1 MPKAVSNELINR
13 ELSWLSF
20 NARVLQEA
28 ENKNVPLLERLKFL
42 AIFSSNLDEFFR
54 VRVASN
60 HRLYLYQVK
69 TKSKE
74 VKKTEALLKKIQQ
87 ITVDWQET
95 FNNIYEHQIK
105 AELAAENIY
114 IVNETQLSI
123 SQAAAIKQFYRKE
136 VLSNIFPVI
145 LDHLRVF
152 PFLRDKSIYLAVKMS
167 HSSGQLRTKYA
178 LIEVPSEV
186 INRFYILPKTDE
198 NTYIILLDDV
208 IRISL
213 PEIFSSLDYDTFEAY
228 TIKLTRDAELE
239 IDNDV
244 SESLISRISN
254 SLKARYKGK
263 PVRFIYDE
271 NMPEDLLAFII
282 KKNNFAAD
290 SMIPGGRYHN
300 FKDFM
305 DFPSVGP
312 ESFKYQ
318 PTEPI
323 AIKAF
328 KKVRSL
334 FEAIKEQDLL
344 LHHPYHSFDYVIR
357 LLREAAIDPSVYAIK
372 ITLYRVAKHSNV
384 VNALINAVK
393 NGKDVTVVIE
403 LQARFDEESNLYWT
417 NRLQEAGATVV
428 LGVPDYKIHAKLC
441 VIFRKENNKTVHYL
455 HMSTGNYN
463 GRTSRLYSD
472 SALLTC
478 DPRLTKD
485 AVKVFSFIKN
495 FPKIQ
500 YRFNNLLVTPYYMK
514 MEFLKL
520 IDIEIRNAKKKK
532 EAFIYAKMN
541 SLVDEMMINKLYEAS
556 NAGVQIRLIIRG
568 ICCLNPGVI
577 GQSENIKV
585 ISILD
590 KYLEHARYF
599 FFANDKKLKVFMSS
613 ADWMSRNLDRRIET
627 AFPILDKNLQQ
638 QLLDIF
644 NIQWSDNTRARI
656 INSEQNNQY
665 VEPGIPLVRAQF
677 DTYSYLKDLLEN

>member
-1 MPKAVSNELINR
+1 
-13 ELSWLSF
+13 
-20 NARVLQEA
+20 
-28 ENKNVPLLERLKFL
+28 
-42 AIFSSNLDEFFR
+42 
-54 VRVASN
+54 
-60 HRLYLYQVK
+60 
-69 TKSKE
+69 
-74 VKKTEALLKKIQQ
+74 
-87 ITVDWQET
+87 
-95 FNNIYEHQIK
+95 
-105 AELAAENIY
+105 
-114 IVNETQLSI
+114 
-123 SQAAAIKQFYRKE
+123 
-136 VLSNIFPVI
+136 
-145 LDHLRVF
+145 
-152 PFLRDKSIYLAVKMS
+152 
-167 HSSGQLRTKYA
+167 
-178 LIEVPSEV
+178 
-186 INRFYILPKTDE
+186 
-198 NTYIILLDDV
+198 
-208 IRISL
+208 
-213 PEIFSSLDYDTFEAY
+213 
-228 TIKLTRDAELE
+228 
-239 IDNDV
+239 
-244 SESLISRISN
+244 
-254 SLKARYKGK
+254 
-263 PVRFIYDE
+263 
-271 NMPEDLLAFII
+271 
-282 KKNNFAAD
+282 
-290 SMIPGGRYHN
+290 
-300 FKDFM
+300 
-305 DFPSVGP
+305 
-312 ESFKYQ
+312 
-318 PTEPI
+318 
-323 AIKAF
+323 
-328 KKVRSL
+328 
-334 FEAIKEQDLL
+334 
-344 LHHPYHSFDYVIR
+344 
-357 LLREAAIDPSVYAIK
+357 
-372 ITLYRVAKHSNV
+372 
-384 VNALINAVK
+384 LINAVK

-417 NRLQEAGATVV
+417 NRLQEAGALVV

-463 GRTSRLYSD
+463 GKTARLYSD

-638 QLLDIF
+638 QLLDIY

-665 VEPGIPLVRAQF
+665 VESGIPQVRAQF
-677 DTYSYLKDLLEN
+677 DTYNYLKNLLEN